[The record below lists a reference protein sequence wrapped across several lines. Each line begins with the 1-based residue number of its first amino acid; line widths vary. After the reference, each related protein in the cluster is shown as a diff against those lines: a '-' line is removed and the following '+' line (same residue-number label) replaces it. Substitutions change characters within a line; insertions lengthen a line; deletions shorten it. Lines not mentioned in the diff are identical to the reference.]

1 MMNRI
6 ATTPL
11 RAGGLLLA
19 ALIASGLPLTSQTR
33 IDYLTPEEVDLVRRV
48 QDPDRKIQLFM
59 GFAADRLK
67 KLEARLDKAG
77 NDPEAHYDELAVR
90 FDDYIRAVDDVAGH
104 LEMWFDRGG
113 VELPKL
119 RKRMKNDGAKFL
131 ERLAVIGQSRA
142 LSETDLT
149 YELEDSVEATKD
161 MMALGAKIPDGLIP
175 PQFGSGTQS
184 ADAPP
189 AVRQPGKPSLRRT
202 GEDESGRKKDSKKPP
217 LL

>member
-1 MMNRI
+1 MNRI
-6 ATTPL
+6 ATTLP

-19 ALIASGLPLTSQTR
+19 TLIAAGLPLTSQTR
-33 IDYLTPEEVDLVRRV
+33 IDYLTPEEIDLVRRV
-48 QDPDRKIQLFM
+48 EDPDRKIQLFI
-59 GFAADRLK
+59 GFAADRLQ
-67 KLEARLDKAG
+67 KLENGIGKAG
-77 NDPEAHYDELAVR
+77 NNPEEHYDELAVR

-119 RKRMKNDGAKFL
+119 RKRMKKDGAKFL

-149 YELEDSVEATKD
+149 YELEDSFEATRD

-175 PQFGSGTQS
+175 PQFGRTQS
-184 ADAPP
+184 ADALPTE
-189 AVRQPGKPSLRRT
+189 RQPGKPSLRRT
-202 GEDESGRKKDSKKPP
+202 GEDETGRKKDDKKPP